1 MLFFARIGGCA
12 RGWGPRITQPVLS
25 QFAVS
30 SFLQPHKRIRMPGI
44 INAQKLLRTVALAL
58 LIGSA
63 AMAQKAGTL
72 IIQNDRGGAI
82 GARLIAIAQAN
93 SSRTRIELRGRICY
107 SSCTLYLGADD
118 IRVSPD
124 TVLAFTGPAATVDRY
139 PMPNLSIGRKSWLRS
154 TAHRARLVLNTARHR
169 TTG

>member
-1 MLFFARIGGCA
+1 M
-12 RGWGPRITQPVLS
+12 PR
-25 QFAVS
+25 
-30 SFLQPHKRIRMPGI
+30 I
-44 INAQKLLRTVALAL
+44 INAQKLVRTVALAL

-63 AMAQKAGTL
+63 AMAQEAGTL

-118 IRVSPD
+118 ICVSPD
-124 TVLAFTGPAATVDRY
+124 TVFGFHGPSRNGRPLPDAEFEHWSQIMAAQYRA
-139 PMPNLSIGRKSWLRS
+139 PLRDWF
-154 TAHRARLVLNTARHR
+154 LKTARHR
-169 TTG
+169 ITGYYRLTGAQLVAMGYAPC